1 MRIDADFP
9 AYRDTD
15 DVREASSLAMGQL
28 TQFLVTF
35 ITALILAFKASW
47 SLTLVI
53 LATVPV
59 TILIQG
65 FSQAFAGPLLDRERT
80 SFSQA
85 GNVISRAVS
94 SIATVKAFNAAQF
107 EATSLGKHLLD
118 LRKITVKTAS
128 LWGFTTAV
136 TQFTLLSMFVQGFW
150 FGSHLIQKGELTF
163 GQVVSVFWACL
174 IAASNF
180 QMAIPLLITLTRG
193 KWAMVSLVTLI
204 KPPPTNPSQPRN
216 SRSSVHIP
224 LSPGAHQ
231 RTFLPIA
238 SRGSAAVT
246 LRKIRPS
253 GLPSGEIVLRNVSFS
268 YPSRLDRAA
277 VSDISMFIPA
287 KEMTFIVGPS
297 GSGKSTIAQ
306 LLLRMYEPNVGT
318 IDFDDQSLEF
328 LDQDFLKEHIAA
340 VAQGCVLFDMNV
352 HENIAMGLAG
362 VPGRSPSDA
371 TREEVVDACR
381 IALVH
386 EFVRDLPD
394 GYETQL
400 GSKGANLSGGQKQ
413 RLAIARAKMRDPTVL
428 ILGSSLSASLQ
439 GSI

>member
-1 MRIDADFP
+1 
-9 AYRDTD
+9 
-15 DVREASSLAMGQL
+15 MGQL
-28 TQFLVTF
+28 LQYLVTF
-35 ITALILAFKASW
+35 IVALILAFRASW

-53 LATVPV
+53 LATVPITV
-59 TILIQG
+59 VVQG
-65 FSQAFAGPLLDRERT
+65 FSQAFAGPLLAGERT
-80 SFSQA
+80 SFSLA

-94 SIATVKAFNAAQF
+94 SIATVKAFNAA
-107 EATSLGKHLLD
+107 EYETTSLGKHLQSLHA
-118 LRKITVKTAS
+118 ITVKTAT
-128 LWGFTTAV
+128 LWGFTTAI
-136 TQFTLLSMFVQGFW
+136 TQFSLLSMFVQGFW
-150 FGSHLIQKGELTF
+150 FGSHLIQKGQLNF
-163 GQVVSVFWACL
+163 GGVVSVFWACL

-193 KWAMVSLVTLI
+193 KWAMVSLATLI
-204 KPPPTNPSQPRN
+204 NPPPSASSQPRN

-238 SRGSAAVT
+238 SRTSAVVN

-253 GLPSGEIVLRNVSFS
+253 GKPLGEIVLRNVSFS
-268 YPSRLDRAA
+268 YPSRPDRAA
-277 VSDISMFIPA
+277 VTDISMFIPA

-306 LLLRMYEPNVGT
+306 LLLRMYEPNMGT

-328 LDQDFLKEHIAA
+328 LDEEFTKEHVAA

-352 HENIAMGLAG
+352 HENVAMGLAG
-362 VPGRSPSDA
+362 VPGRSPEEA

-386 EFVRDLPD
+386 EFVRDLPE

-428 ILGSSLSASLQ
+428 ILGEYHDLFLVSCLTH
-439 GSI
+439 GCR